1 MKTILNSDCCGD
13 GSSKPVVRTRY
24 LSPSLAVARPNAF
37 LAPLSSFE
45 SKVNAVRYK
54 CAMQRGGGKRD
65 YNVKVG
71 ATGSDSRILQ
81 GLQGIGSA
89 ITPGNFSNVR
99 SPVRSRIYSALT
111 PGGGRGGVPGGFG
124 ALKPERGYR
133 CPEGYQY
140 GGRFTDSRLSTC
152 GKQLF
157 DLPGIIG
164 RTIAQALRSSGRPG
178 SFQET
183 GGRRVAP
190 LSVAGDIVQSR
201 APQIPKVSTANRP
214 RRTSEVERIVG
225 QMANVNDSY
234 SRMVRRDGFVLE
246 PVVSPAVLR
255 TVPDNRDM
263 EGATFI
269 MNALTDDM
277 IGNDELGLL
286 SNTGIENVTYVLSG
300 GSTISIG
307 KGRPLTVG
315 ERRKL
320 GKTVSAAEKMRRS
333 DDPVARL
340 RFVVQEMGDAIA
352 YEESFK
358 GIKDPNAVITVNLPA
373 GRGKRTMRR
382 WHYEAFYRKRKKS
395 NMVSRSSQLEA
406 VPEDEKI
413 KDLASAVRHLN
424 NGGSLENVAATVR
437 SEAIKRSNMYKTGK
451 IKNGVILHERADG
464 QTVFEITPEKQ
475 YEHLGAAFASEL
487 QRSMGLAAPKV
498 RLSGSGKKRN
508 YMLGEA
514 QDVEPMSRQ
523 ERATDIASLPPEDVL
538 GIAISDFLTDTMDRN
553 PSTIA
558 QVRVGGRMRAIS
570 SMNQNAGLAGMTAQ
584 EIRQRRQL
592 QVSEFFNRKQRLSYE
607 QYFRNLKEQQRRKA
621 IALFEQLMDRA
632 SDFDFRRFQQQLAV
646 DGMLSEAE
654 KIHLRIVEQI
664 FEQRIDVLKASS
676 GVFKQLMGLTN
687 RTQ

>member
-1 MKTILNSDCCGD
+1 
-13 GSSKPVVRTRY
+13 
-24 LSPSLAVARPNAF
+24 
-37 LAPLSSFE
+37 
-45 SKVNAVRYK
+45 
-54 CAMQRGGGKRD
+54 MQRSGGKRD
-65 YNVKVG
+65 YSVKVG
-71 ATGSDSRILQ
+71 VTGSESRILQ
-81 GLQGIGSA
+81 SLQGLGSA

-111 PGGGRGGVPGGFG
+111 PGGGRGVPGGFG

-140 GGRFTDSRLSTC
+140 GGRFTDSRFSTC

-164 RTIAQALRSSGRPG
+164 RTIAQALRGTARP
-178 SFQET
+178 SAFQQ
-183 GGRRVAP
+183 
-190 LSVAGDIVQSR
+190 VAGRQVAAMSVTGDIIQSR

-214 RRTSEVERIVG
+214 RRTTEVQKIVG
-225 QMANVNDSY
+225 QMADVNDAY
-234 SRMVRRDGFVLE
+234 MRMVRRDGFVLE
-246 PVVSPAVLR
+246 PVVTPAVLR

-269 MNALTDDM
+269 MNALTDDV

-286 SNTGIENVTYVLSG
+286 SNTGVENVTYVLSG

-307 KGRPLTVG
+307 KARPLTVG

-320 GKTVSAAEKMRRS
+320 GKTISAAEKMRKT

-340 RFVVQEMGDAIA
+340 RFVTQEMGDAIA
-352 YEESFK
+352 YEENFK
-358 GIKDPNAVITVNLPA
+358 GIKNPNDMITVNLPA

-382 WHYEAFYRKRKKS
+382 WHYDAFYRKRKKS
-395 NMVSRSSQLEA
+395 NMVARATQLEA

-424 NGGSLENVAATVR
+424 NGGSLENIAATVR

-464 QTVFEITPEKQ
+464 QTVFEITPDNQ

-498 RLSGSGKKRN
+498 RLSGAGKKRN

-514 QDVEPMSRQ
+514 QDVEPMSQQ

-538 GIAISDFLTDTMDRN
+538 GIAISDFLTDARDRN

-558 QVRVGGRMRAIS
+558 QVRIGGRMRAVA
-570 SMNQNAGLAGMTAQ
+570 SMNPNAGLAGLSAQ

-592 QVSEFFNRKQRLSYE
+592 QLNEFFNRRQQATYE

-621 IALFEQLMDRA
+621 LALFEQLMDRA
-632 SDFDFRRFQQQLAV
+632 SDFDYRRFQQQLAV

-654 KIHLRIVEQI
+654 KLHLRIVEQI
-664 FEQRIDVLKASS
+664 FEQRIEILKASS
-676 GVFKQLMGLTN
+676 GVFKQIMGLTN